1 MNHRLNRRDFLRL
14 AGSLPLGLAAS
25 RLLHSAGVQPAQT
38 QPKNIL
44 IIVFDAFS
52 AYSIPIYGYS
62 RLTTPNLARLAKR
75 AIVYHNHFANGSF
88 TSPGTASLLT
98 GVLPWTHR
106 AFRPNSE
113 VVPAFASK
121 SIFNA
126 LPDHYRIAY
135 THNGWAY
142 TLLRQFSPDIDE
154 LIPREDLLLNSF
166 DKIVPRLFRAD
177 DDIAS
182 VSWERLL
189 KTDED
194 GYAYSLFLSQLYESY
209 KQNRLKGI
217 KELFPLGLPGEGSD
231 NFMLETAI
239 DKIGERLSK
248 ISQPFLGY
256 FHLLPPHGP
265 YRTSREFFNAFK
277 GDKFR
282 PIKKPVDTFG
292 IAADDVLAIK
302 RREYD
307 EYILYC
313 DKEFGRLYD
322 QLESSGLLDQTW
334 VILTSDHGEMHERGI
349 GGHMTDALYQPLVR
363 VPLLIF
369 EPGRKTGTDIYDYTS
384 AVDLLPT
391 LTHLSGENH
400 PAWAEGD
407 VLPPF
412 APASQIPGRDIYLLR
427 ASHNDQF
434 APLTIASTM
443 LVREN
448 YKLHYY
454 FGYPEVP
461 EEGLARLFDI
471 KSDPEEM
478 TDLISSKP
486 ETAQELLNTLKMR
499 LEQVNEPYR

>member
-1 MNHRLNRRDFLRL
+1 MNHRLNRRDFLKL
-14 AGSLPLGLAAS
+14 AGSLPLSLAAS
-25 RLLHSAGVQPAQT
+25 RVLHSSGMQSAQT
-38 QPKNIL
+38 KLKNIL

-62 RLTTPNLARLAKR
+62 RLTTPNIARIAKR

-98 GVLPWTHR
+98 GTLPWTHR

-113 VVPAFASK
+113 VAQSFVSK
-121 SIFNA
+121 SVFNA
-126 LPDHYRIAY
+126 LRNHYRIAF

-142 TLLRQFSPDIDE
+142 TLLRQFSHDIDE
-154 LIPREDLLLNSF
+154 LIPREELLLNSY
-166 DKIVPRLFRAD
+166 DKIVHKLFSAD

-182 VSWERLL
+182 VGWERAV
-189 KTDED
+189 KTEED
-194 GYAYSLFLSQLYESY
+194 GYAYSLFLSQLYENY
-209 KQNRLKGI
+209 KQKRIKGV

-231 NFMLETAI
+231 NFVLETGI
-239 DKIGERLSK
+239 DKIWKRLSE
-248 ISQPFLGY
+248 IPQPFLGY
-256 FHLLPPHGP
+256 FHFLPPHGP
-265 YRTSREFFNAFK
+265 YRTSLEFFNTFR
-277 GDKFR
+277 GDNFQA
-282 PIKKPVDTFG
+282 INKPVDIFG
-292 IAADDVLAIK
+292 KEVGNVLATA

-307 EYILYC
+307 EFILYC
-313 DKEFGRLYD
+313 DKEFGRLYE
-322 QLESSGLLDQTW
+322 QLESSGMLENTLL
-334 VILTSDHGEMHERGI
+334 ILTSDHGEMHERGI

-369 EPGRKTGTDIYDYTS
+369 EPGRKTGMDIFDYTS
-384 AVDLLPT
+384 AIDILPT
-391 LTHLSGENH
+391 LTYLSGENM
-400 PAWAEGD
+400 PAWTEGEI
-407 VLPPF
+407 LPPF
-412 APASQIPGRDIYLLR
+412 DPASHPSGRNIYLLR

-461 EEGLARLFDI
+461 ENGLVRLFDI

-478 TDLISSKP
+478 TDLVSSKP
-486 ETAQELLNTLKMR
+486 KTAQELLSVLKATLK
-499 LEQVNEPYR
+499 EANEPYH